1 MKTWPITELV
11 AKIRKLPPG
20 SQLERQELGDLADW
34 SRIADNVARLVDL
47 VDYWLRAEYVK
58 WTADE
63 DEIKAARRN
72 RRKPPPFPLIPP
84 VASRPP
90 SLHQRLQEI
99 YEARAAEFNVD
110 SESRMVS
117 DEEFDQLLGL

>member
-1 MKTWPITELV
+1 LV
-11 AKIRKLPPG
+11 AKIRKLPPD
-20 SQLERQELGDLADW
+20 SQVAREDAGDLADW
-34 SRIADNVARLVDL
+34 SRMADNVARLVDL
-47 VDYWLRAEYVK
+47 FDYWLRAEYAK

-90 SLHQRLQEI
+90 SLHQHLSEM
-99 YEARAAEFNVD
+99 YEARASEFRVD
-110 SESRMVS
+110 DEPRMVS
-117 DEEFDQLLGL
+117 DDEFDALLGL